1 MQRRGLGLGRSE
13 TSAGKII
20 GLQGHWLASAYSSG
34 DHYGRHM
41 HCCHGGHT
49 ACRAENPGRS
59 SLHSAGCRLVRHLLL
74 FLCVITAP
82 RECPGQHAGHQ
93 VDLPVLIDGA
103 KNPERIP
110 DGLALQHFLLALTV
124 AANASQMEL
133 NRQEAQLGSLEIPS
147 DERIVMK
154 RELQLFR
161 RGWEAL
167 ERKWDISNPQM
178 RPEEQSGAVAELRKA
193 RGELSDSTM
202 ARIRS
207 LLSAQTAGRLDRHI
221 QTRVKS
227 RIIIYGSAN

>member
-1 MQRRGLGLGRSE
+1 MQRRELGLGRWD
-13 TSAGKII
+13 TIAGKFTET
-20 GLQGHWLASAYSSG
+20 QGNWLSSPDISG
-34 DHYGRHM
+34 YDHVFHGR
-41 HCCHGGHT
+41 CCHSGCP
-49 ACRAENPGRS
+49 ARRAEDPGRS
-59 SLHSAGCRLVRHLLL
+59 SLHAAGHKLVCHLLL
-74 FLCVITAP
+74 FLYVLTAP
-82 RECPGQHAGHQ
+82 LECLAQHAGHQ
-93 VDLPVLIDGA
+93 TDLPVLVDGA

-110 DGLALQHFLLALTV
+110 DELALQHFLLALTV
-124 AANASQMEL
+124 PANASHMEL
-133 NRQEAQLGSLEIPS
+133 NRQEAQLGSLDLPS

-161 RGWEAL
+161 LGWEAL

-178 RPEEQSGAVAELRKA
+178 QPEEQSGAVAELRKA
-193 RGELSDSTM
+193 RGDLSVSTM